1 MGKVKKTTKVI
12 VAKKLQ
18 PKIIE
23 SKPPTVTKRVK
34 SKTLGKHSPKLK
46 VSNAQSGIR
55 KIISKKEKQQMK
67 RQKIKQKIE
76 LTKEAF
82 KEDKAK
88 QKRKKTVV
96 VGDMKPLLD
105 SLPSLDELLTLREK
119 SNKTGITSIDRRIPK
134 VPKSKKARRQ
144 LLLHD
149 KTEKMLDRF
158 DHVQKIWRNPEF
170 QKDPRRLIAEQIKK
184 RRQLVNEMET

>member
-1 MGKVKKTTKVI
+1 MGKVKKTSKVI
-12 VAKKLQ
+12 GAKKLQ
-18 PKIIE
+18 PKIMAR
-23 SKPPTVTKRVK
+23 KPPTVTKAVK

-46 VSNAQSGIR
+46 VSNAHSGIR
-55 KIISKKEKQQMK
+55 KIISKKEKQQIK
-67 RQKIKQKIE
+67 KHKIKQKIE

-88 QKRKKTVV
+88 QKRKKTVI

-105 SLPSLDELLTLREK
+105 SLPSLDELLTLRET
-119 SNKTGITSIDRRIPK
+119 SNKTGINSIDRRIPK